1 MVEALTMRKQRNS
14 LGFFSIR
21 SDTQGQ
27 WRLLLKDKLDMGV
40 TEYTLCPR
48 GGVTSGPAK
57 CSLASLQPLMKVVYI
72 LQDCYKAKYLL
83 EVVPLCSRVSQEQ
96 SLLKLDPTSAF
107 QQPHLHRQPLR
118 KILSCLG
125 RMQLMPLIL
134 GHIILDRINHITGIH
149 AYYNS
154 VLKAETPGSCLKVPC
169 HDPSTKKDEHRCG
182 VSSTNDRAKSDDDAA
197 APPSFAAIKK
207 PQDVQ

>member
-40 TEYTLCPR
+40 TEYILCPR

-57 CSLASLQPLMKVVYI
+57 CSLASLQVR
-72 LQDCYKAKYLL
+72 DCQ
-83 EVVPLCSRVSQEQ
+83 R
-96 SLLKLDPTSAF
+96 
-107 QQPHLHRQPLR
+107 
-118 KILSCLG
+118 
-125 RMQLMPLIL
+125 
-134 GHIILDRINHITGIH
+134 
-149 AYYNS
+149 
-154 VLKAETPGSCLKVPC
+154 
-169 HDPSTKKDEHRCG
+169 

-207 PQDVQ
+207 PQDVE